1 MNALE
6 TNFLLLF
13 LSNGSKEPSC
23 YQINDEK
30 VMTEHSNESA
40 VRELA
45 AYLQERSQKID
56 KIFLFSSQATKKLLE
71 NADMTT
77 VDFFKSRIK
86 DFVPAKN
93 IIIVDYD
100 ESNSMN
106 AALSDIGEMGK
117 SILDEAEKTE
127 KTQREKGA
135 ASHITIHADMTGG
148 MRNASMMMLGVMR
161 LLNFSGLQMGRILY
175 SNWEQNRDVNYV
187 EDSQAQDVYR
197 FFDLV
202 AGATEFAKYGSVEK
216 LADYYNIDVFEQK
229 PYTAECGLNRELY
242 ELVNAMGYFA
252 QSIKLCHYGELEDAC
267 ALLAEKIQAFTNL
280 APQNYDANDKLFATL
295 LPTIEESYKTV
306 LSAHDD
312 LDIITWCVKQGH
324 LQQAMTL
331 YTERVPE
338 FIAKQGFYT
347 LDAETAKE
355 INKKVKNEEI
365 SAANYL
371 LCNWGRDVD
380 KRNQIQ
386 VFFKRALKRPL
397 TLLKQYKTADDAEV
411 EQQLED
417 LQKYIDAQNYFITFD
432 KEDFKK
438 ALSEIKQI
446 IAGKIAY
453 QDIIGNNDGLA
464 GLLKRYLTIDKE
476 EDAWRNVDL
485 MQHIPNNK
493 KLKYFFNQLLNNSKE
508 EHLYRLF
515 NIDKLPY
522 KQLSRGYLLQCG
534 MQDGKITSN
543 LCDDAA
549 LVDIINRY
557 TIIRMARNSSNH
569 ARHEK
574 GDSPR
579 EIEEK
584 ILSGICELRE
594 QAAYLKSKQ
603 EVKS

>member
-1 MNALE
+1 MNTLK

-13 LSNGSKEPSC
+13 LSDGSRKPSC
-23 YQINDEK
+23 YRINDAD

-45 AYLQERSQKID
+45 AYLQKRSQKID
-56 KIFLFSSQATKKLLE
+56 KIFLFSSQATKKLLK
-71 NADMTT
+71 NANMTT
-77 VDFFKSRIK
+77 VDFFKRRIK
-86 DFVPAKN
+86 EFVPAEN
-93 IIIVDYD
+93 IITVDYD

-106 AALSDIGEMGK
+106 AALPDIGEMGK
-117 SILDEAEKTE
+117 SILAEAEKI
-127 KTQREKGA
+127 QREQGA
-135 ASHITIHADMTGG
+135 DCPITIHADMTGG

-161 LLNFSGLQMGRILY
+161 LLNFSGLQMGKILY
-175 SNWEQNRDVNYV
+175 SNWERNRDVNYV
-187 EDSQAQDVYR
+187 EDSQDVYR

-202 AGATEFAKYGSVEK
+202 VGATEFAKYGSVEK

-229 PYTAECGLNRELY
+229 PYTDECNLSRELY

-252 QSIKLCHYGELEDAC
+252 QSIKLCRYGELEDAC

-280 APQNYDANDKLFATL
+280 APQNYDVNDKLFATL

-338 FIAKQGFYT
+338 FIDKQGFYT
-347 LDAETAKE
+347 LDDAIAKE

-371 LCNWGRDVD
+371 LCVWGNHLDQRGD
-380 KRNQIQ
+380 IQ
-386 VFFKRALKRPL
+386 VFFKRALKQPL
-397 TLLKQYKTADDAEV
+397 ALLKQWKTVDDADV
-411 EQQLED
+411 EKKLEELQQD
-417 LQKYIDAQNYFITFD
+417 IDKHDFFITFD
-432 KEDFKK
+432 KDDFKK

-453 QDIIGNNDGLA
+453 QDIIANNDGLA
-464 GLLKRYLTIDKE
+464 GLLKRYLAMDEEEGAWRYFDLTQQIPDQQELRKLFTKLLNGTKE
-476 EDAWRNVDL
+476 E
-485 MQHIPNNK
+485 
-493 KLKYFFNQLLNNSKE
+493 QLYK
-508 EHLYRLF
+508 LF
-515 NIDKLPY
+515 NIDKSPY

-534 MQDGKITSN
+534 MKKGMLTSN
-543 LCDDAA
+543 LRDDVA
-549 LVDIINRY
+549 LVDIINSY
-557 TIIRMARNSSNH
+557 TVIRMARNSSNH

-574 GDSPR
+574 GASPR

-584 ILSGICELRE
+584 ILSGICELRK

-603 EVKS
+603 EVKA

>member
-1 MNALE
+1 MNTLE

-13 LSNGSKEPSC
+13 LSNGRKNASC
-23 YQINDEK
+23 YRIYDAE

-45 AYLQERSQKID
+45 AYLQDRSQKID
-56 KIFLFSSQATKKLLE
+56 KIFLFSSQDTKKQLPGT
-71 NADMTT
+71 DMTT
-77 VDFFKSRIK
+77 VDFFASRIK
-86 DFVPAKN
+86 EIVPAEN

-100 ESNSMN
+100 ENNSIDRS
-106 AALSDIGEMGK
+106 LSDIGNMGTI
-117 SILDEAEKTE
+117 ILSEAK
-127 KTQREKGA
+127 KIQREQGTA
-135 ASHITIHADMTGG
+135 GNITIHADMTGG

-175 SNWEQNRDVNYV
+175 SNFSFNRKINFV
-187 EDSQAQDVYR
+187 EDSQDVYR

-216 LADYYNIDVFEQK
+216 LADYYNIDIYEQK

-252 QSIKLCHYGELEDAC
+252 QSIKLCRYGELQDAC
-267 ALLAEKIQAFTNL
+267 ALLAEKMQAFTN
-280 APQNYDANDKLFATL
+280 QERWNYDANDKLFEVL
-295 LPTIEESYKTV
+295 LPTIKESYKTV

-347 LDAETAKE
+347 LDAATAKE

-371 LCNWGRDVD
+371 LCVWGKDVD
-380 KRNQIQ
+380 KREDIQ
-386 VFFKRALKRPL
+386 VFFKRALKQPL
-397 TLLKQYKTADDAEV
+397 ALLKQYKTADDAEV
-411 EQQLED
+411 EQQLEN
-417 LQKYIDAQNYFITFD
+417 LQKDIDAQNYFITFD
-432 KEDFKK
+432 KDDFRK
-438 ALSEIKQI
+438 ALSELKQI
-446 IAGKIAY
+446 FANEITY
-453 QDIIGNNDGLA
+453 QDIIANNDGLA
-464 GLLKRYLTIDKE
+464 GLLKRYLAMDE
-476 EDAWRNVDL
+476 EDDAWRNVDL
-485 MQHIPNNK
+485 TQHIAGNK
-493 KLKYFFNQLLNNSKE
+493 QFKALLNKLFNSAKE
-508 EHLYRLF
+508 EQLYRLF

-522 KQLSRGYLLQCG
+522 RQLSRGYLLQCG
-534 MQDGKITSN
+534 MKAGKLTSN
-543 LCDDAA
+543 LQDDEA
-549 LVDIINRY
+549 LADIINSY
-557 TIIRMARNSSNH
+557 TVIRMARNSSNH

-584 ILSGICELRE
+584 ILSGICELRK

-603 EVKS
+603 AAKA

>member
-1 MNALE
+1 MNTLK

-13 LSNGSKEPSC
+13 LSDGSKKPSC
-23 YQINDEK
+23 YRINYAD

-45 AYLQERSQKID
+45 AYLQKRSQKID

-71 NADMTT
+71 NVDMTT

-86 DFVPAKN
+86 DFVPAEN

-100 ESNSMN
+100 ESNYMN
-106 AALSDIGEMGK
+106 AALPDIGEMGK
-117 SILDEAEKTE
+117 SILAEAEKI
-127 KTQREKGA
+127 QREQGA
-135 ASHITIHADMTGG
+135 AGNITIHADMTGG

-175 SNWEQNRDVNYV
+175 SNFSSNRKRNFV
-187 EDSQAQDVYR
+187 EDSQDVYR

-216 LADYYNIDVFEQK
+216 LADYYKIDVLEQK
-229 PYTAECGLNRELY
+229 PYTAECNLNRELY

-252 QSIKLCHYGELEDAC
+252 QSIKLCRYGDLEDAC
-267 ALLAEKIQAFTNL
+267 ALLAKKIQAFTNL

-338 FIAKQGFYT
+338 FIDKQGFYT
-347 LDAETAKE
+347 LDDAIAKE

-371 LCNWGRDVD
+371 LCVWGNHLDQRGD
-380 KRNQIQ
+380 IQ
-386 VFFKRALKRPL
+386 VFFKRALKQPL
-397 TLLKQYKTADDAEV
+397 ALLKQWKTVDDADV
-411 EQQLED
+411 EKKLEELQQD
-417 LQKYIDAQNYFITFD
+417 IDKHDFFITFD
-432 KEDFKK
+432 KDDFKK

-453 QDIIGNNDGLA
+453 RDIIDNNDGLA
-464 GLLKRYLTIDKE
+464 GLLKRYLAMDE
-476 EDAWRNVDL
+476 EEGAWRCFDL
-485 MQHIPNNK
+485 TQHIPNNK
-493 KLKYFFNQLLNNSKE
+493 KLKSLFNQLLNNSKE
-508 EHLYRLF
+508 EDLYRLF
-515 NIDKLPY
+515 NIDKLAY
-522 KQLSRGYLLQCG
+522 KQFSRGYLLQCG
-534 MQDGKITSN
+534 MKKGMLTSN
-543 LCDDAA
+543 LQDDAA
-549 LVDIINRY
+549 LVDIINSY
-557 TIIRMARNSSNH
+557 TVIRMARNSSNH

-574 GDSPR
+574 GASPR

-584 ILSGICELRE
+584 ILSGICELRK

-603 EVKS
+603 EVKA

>member
-1 MNALE
+1 MNTLE

-13 LSNGSKEPSC
+13 LSYNSKDPSC
-23 YQINDEK
+23 YRINDAD

-45 AYLQERSQKID
+45 AYLQKRSQKID
-56 KIFLFSSQATKKLLE
+56 KIFLFSSQATKKLLKK
-71 NADMTT
+71 ADMTT
-77 VDFFKSRIK
+77 VDFFKRRIK
-86 DFVPAKN
+86 EFVPAEN
-93 IIIVDYD
+93 IITVDYD

-106 AALSDIGEMGK
+106 AALPDIGEMGK
-117 SILDEAEKTE
+117 SILAEAEKIQKE
-127 KTQREKGA
+127 QGA
-135 ASHITIHADMTGG
+135 DCPITIHADMTGG

-175 SNWEQNRDVNYV
+175 SNWEPNRSSNFV
-187 EDSQAQDVYR
+187 EDSQDVYR

-229 PYTAECGLNRELY
+229 PYTDECNLSRELY

-252 QSIKLCHYGELEDAC
+252 QSIKLCRYGELQDAC
-267 ALLAEKIQAFTNL
+267 ALLAKKIQAFTNL

-493 KLKYFFNQLLNNSKE
+493 KLGRLYNQLE
-508 EHLYRLF
+508 
-515 NIDKLPY
+515 
-522 KQLSRGYLLQCG
+522 Q
-534 MQDGKITSN
+534 KI
-543 LCDDAA
+543 
-549 LVDIINRY
+549 
-557 TIIRMARNSSNH
+557 
-569 ARHEK
+569 K
-574 GDSPR
+574 
-579 EIEEK
+579 
-584 ILSGICELRE
+584 
-594 QAAYLKSKQ
+594 
-603 EVKS
+603 

>member
-13 LSNGSKEPSC
+13 LSYNSKDPSC
-23 YQINDEK
+23 YQINDEN

-45 AYLQERSQKID
+45 AYLQKRSQKID

-71 NADMTT
+71 NVDMTT

-86 DFVPAKN
+86 DFVPAEN

-100 ESNSMN
+100 ESNYMN
-106 AALSDIGEMGK
+106 AALPDIGEMGK
-117 SILDEAEKTE
+117 SILAEAEKI
-127 KTQREKGA
+127 QREQGA
-135 ASHITIHADMTGG
+135 AGNITIHADMTGG

-175 SNWEQNRDVNYV
+175 SNFSSNRKRNFV
-187 EDSQAQDVYR
+187 EDSQDVYR

-216 LADYYNIDVFEQK
+216 LADYYKIDVLEQK
-229 PYTAECGLNRELY
+229 PYTAECNLNRELY

-252 QSIKLCHYGELEDAC
+252 QSIKLCRYGDLEDAC
-267 ALLAEKIQAFTNL
+267 ALLAKKIQAFTNL

-338 FIAKQGFYT
+338 FIDKQGFYT
-347 LDAETAKE
+347 LDDAIAKE

-371 LCNWGRDVD
+371 LCVWGNHLDQRGD
-380 KRNQIQ
+380 IQ
-386 VFFKRALKRPL
+386 VFFKRALKQPL
-397 TLLKQYKTADDAEV
+397 ALLKQWKTVDDADV
-411 EQQLED
+411 EKKLEELQQD
-417 LQKYIDAQNYFITFD
+417 IDKHDFFITFD
-432 KEDFKK
+432 KDDFKK

-453 QDIIGNNDGLA
+453 RDIIDNNDGLA
-464 GLLKRYLTIDKE
+464 GLLKRYLAMDE
-476 EDAWRNVDL
+476 EEGAWRCFDL
-485 MQHIPNNK
+485 TQHIPNNK
-493 KLKYFFNQLLNNSKE
+493 KLKSLFNQLLNNSKE
-508 EHLYRLF
+508 EDLYRLF
-515 NIDKLPY
+515 NIDKLAY
-522 KQLSRGYLLQCG
+522 KQFSRGYLLQCG
-534 MQDGKITSN
+534 MKKGMLTSN
-543 LCDDAA
+543 LQDDAA
-549 LVDIINRY
+549 LVDIINSY
-557 TIIRMARNSSNH
+557 TVIRMARNSSNH

-574 GDSPR
+574 GASPR

-584 ILSGICELRE
+584 ILSGICELRK

-603 EVKS
+603 EVKA

>member
-1 MNALE
+1 MNTLE

-13 LSNGSKEPSC
+13 LSYNSKDPSC
-23 YQINDEK
+23 YRINDAK

-45 AYLQERSQKID
+45 AYLQKRSQKID
-56 KIFLFSSQATKKLLE
+56 KIFLFSSQATKKLLKK
-71 NADMTT
+71 ADMTT
-77 VDFFKSRIK
+77 VDFFKRRIK
-86 DFVPAKN
+86 EFVPAEN
-93 IIIVDYD
+93 IITVDYD

-106 AALSDIGEMGK
+106 AALPDIGEMGK
-117 SILDEAEKTE
+117 SILAEAEKIQKE
-127 KTQREKGA
+127 QGA
-135 ASHITIHADMTGG
+135 DCPITIHADMTGG

-175 SNWEQNRDVNYV
+175 SNWEPNRSSNFV
-187 EDSQAQDVYR
+187 EDSQDVYR

-229 PYTAECGLNRELY
+229 PYTDECNLSRELY

-252 QSIKLCHYGELEDAC
+252 QSIKLCRYGELQDAC
-267 ALLAEKIQAFTNL
+267 ALLAEKMKAFTN
-280 APQNYDANDKLFATL
+280 PERQNYDANDKLFEAL
-295 LPTIEESYKTV
+295 LPTIKESYKTI

-312 LDIITWCVKQGH
+312 LDIIAWCVKQGH

-371 LCNWGRDVD
+371 LCVWGNHLDQRGDV
-380 KRNQIQ
+380 Q
-386 VFFKRALKRPL
+386 VYFKQELRKPL
-397 TLLKQYKTADDAEV
+397 DLLKQWENVDDADV
-411 EQQLED
+411 EKKLEELQQD
-417 LQKYIDAQNYFITFD
+417 IDKHDFFITFD
-432 KEDFKK
+432 KDDFKK
-438 ALSEIKQI
+438 ALSEIRQI

-453 QDIIGNNDGLA
+453 QDIIGNSDGLA
-464 GLLKRYLTIDKE
+464 GLLKRFLTMDE
-476 EDAWRNVDL
+476 EEGAWRNFDL
-485 MQHIPNNK
+485 TPQISDQQKLK
-493 KLKYFFNQLLNNSKE
+493 KLFSDLLNGTKAE
-508 EHLYRLF
+508 QLYKLF

-522 KQLSRGYLLQCG
+522 RQLSRGYLLQCG
-534 MQDGKITSN
+534 MKEGKLTSN
-543 LCDDAA
+543 LQDDAA
-549 LVDIINRY
+549 LVDIINSY
-557 TIIRMARNSSNH
+557 TVIRMARNSSNH

-574 GDSPR
+574 GASPR

-584 ILSGICELRE
+584 ILSGIRELRM

-603 EVKS
+603 EVKA

>member
-1 MNALE
+1 MNTLE

-13 LSNGSKEPSC
+13 LSYNSKDPSC
-23 YQINDEK
+23 YRINDAD

-45 AYLQERSQKID
+45 AYLQKRSQKID
-56 KIFLFSSQATKKLLE
+56 KIFLFSSQATKKLLKS
-71 NADMTT
+71 ADITT
-77 VDFFKSRIK
+77 VDFFKRRIK
-86 DFVPAKN
+86 EFVPAEN
-93 IIIVDYD
+93 IITVDYD

-117 SILDEAEKTE
+117 SILAEAEKI
-127 KTQREKGA
+127 QREQGA
-135 ASHITIHADMTGG
+135 DCPITIHADMTGG

-175 SNWEQNRDVNYV
+175 SNWERNRDVNYV
-187 EDSQAQDVYR
+187 EDSQDVYR

-216 LADYYNIDVFEQK
+216 LADYYKIDVFEQK
-229 PYTAECGLNRELY
+229 PYTAECNLNRELY

-252 QSIKLCHYGELEDAC
+252 QSIKLCRYGDLEDAC

-338 FIAKQGFYT
+338 FIDKQGFYT
-347 LDAETAKE
+347 LDDATAKE

-386 VFFKRALKRPL
+386 VFFKRALKQPL
-397 TLLKQYKTADDAEV
+397 ALLKQYKTADDAEV
-411 EQQLED
+411 EQQLEN
-417 LQKYIDAQNYFITFD
+417 LQKDIDAQNYFITFD
-432 KEDFKK
+432 KEDFMK

-485 MQHIPNNK
+485 TQHIPNNK
-493 KLKYFFNQLLNNSKE
+493 KLKSLFNQMLNSSKE
-508 EHLYRLF
+508 EQLYRLF

-522 KQLSRGYLLQCG
+522 KQFSHGYLLQCG

-543 LCDDAA
+543 LRDEAA
-549 LVDIINRY
+549 LIDIINRY

-603 EVKS
+603 EVKA

>member
-1 MNALE
+1 MNSLE

-13 LSNGSKEPSC
+13 LSNGRKNASC
-23 YQINDEK
+23 YRINNEDI
-30 VMTEHSNESA
+30 VTEHSNESA

-45 AYLQERSQKID
+45 VYLQERSQKID
-56 KIFLFSSQATKKLLE
+56 KIFLFSSQATKKLLK

-86 DFVPAKN
+86 EFVPAEN

-106 AALSDIGEMGK
+106 AALPEIGEMGK
-117 SILDEAEKTE
+117 SILAEAEKIQKE
-127 KTQREKGA
+127 QGA
-135 ASHITIHADMTGG
+135 DCPITIHADMTGG

-175 SNWEQNRDVNYV
+175 SNWEQNRSFNFV
-187 EDSQAQDVYR
+187 EDSQDVYR

-252 QSIKLCHYGELEDAC
+252 QSIKLCRYGELEDAC
-267 ALLAEKIQAFTNL
+267 ALLAQKIQAFTNL
-280 APQNYDANDKLFATL
+280 APQNYDANDKLFSTL

-338 FIAKQGFYT
+338 FIAKQEFYT
-347 LDAETAKE
+347 LDAATAKE
-355 INKKVKNEEI
+355 INKKVKNEEV

-371 LCNWGRDVD
+371 LCVWGKDVD
-380 KRNQIQ
+380 KREDIQ
-386 VFFKRALKRPL
+386 VFFKRALKQPL
-397 TLLKQYKTADDAEV
+397 ALLKQYKTADDAEV
-411 EQQLED
+411 EQQLEN
-417 LQKYIDAQNYFITFD
+417 LQKDIDAQNYFITFD
-432 KEDFKK
+432 KDDFRK
-438 ALSEIKQI
+438 ALSELKQI
-446 IAGKIAY
+446 FANEITY

-464 GLLKRYLTIDKE
+464 GLLKRYLAMDE
-476 EDAWRNVDL
+476 EEGAWRNVDL
-485 MQHIPNNK
+485 TQHIAGNK
-493 KLKYFFNQLLNNSKE
+493 QFKALLNKLFNSAKE
-508 EHLYRLF
+508 EQLYRLF

-522 KQLSRGYLLQCG
+522 RQLSRGYLLQCG

-543 LCDDAA
+543 LRDDAA
-549 LVDIINRY
+549 LVDIINSY
-557 TIIRMARNSSNH
+557 TVIRMARNSSNH

-574 GDSPR
+574 GASPR

-584 ILSGICELRE
+584 ILSGICELRK

-603 EVKS
+603 AAKA

>member
-6 TNFLLLF
+6 TNFILLF
-13 LSNGSKEPSC
+13 LSNGNKKLSC
-23 YQINDEK
+23 YQINDEN

-45 AYLQERSQKID
+45 VYLQERSQKID
-56 KIFLFSSQATKKLLE
+56 KIFLFSSQATKKLLK

-86 DFVPAKN
+86 EFVPAEN

-117 SILDEAEKTE
+117 SILAEAE

-175 SNWEQNRDVNYV
+175 SNWEQNRSFNFV
-187 EDSQAQDVYR
+187 EDSQDVYR

-216 LADYYNIDVFEQK
+216 LADYYNIDIYEQK

-252 QSIKLCHYGELEDAC
+252 QSIKLCRYGELQDAC
-267 ALLAEKIQAFTNL
+267 ALLAEKMQAFTN
-280 APQNYDANDKLFATL
+280 QERWNYDANDKLFEAL
-295 LPTIEESYKTV
+295 LPTIKESYKTV

-338 FIAKQGFYT
+338 FIAKHGFYT
-347 LDAETAKE
+347 LDAATTKE
-355 INKKVKNEEI
+355 INKKVKNEEV

-371 LCNWGRDVD
+371 LCVWGKEVD
-380 KRNQIQ
+380 KREDIQ
-386 VFFKRALKRPL
+386 VFFKRALKQPL
-397 TLLKQYKTADDAEV
+397 ALLKQYKTADDAEV
-411 EQQLED
+411 EQQLEN
-417 LQKYIDAQNYFITFD
+417 LQKDIDAQNYFITFD
-432 KEDFKK
+432 KDDFRK
-438 ALSEIKQI
+438 ALSELKQI
-446 IAGKIAY
+446 FANGITY

-464 GLLKRYLTIDKE
+464 GLLKRYLAMDE
-476 EDAWRNVDL
+476 EEGAWRNVDL
-485 MQHIPNNK
+485 TQHIAGNK
-493 KLKYFFNQLLNNSKE
+493 QFKALLNKLFNSAKE
-508 EHLYRLF
+508 EQLYKLF

-522 KQLSRGYLLQCG
+522 RQLSRGYLLQCG
-534 MQDGKITSN
+534 MKEGKLTSN
-543 LCDDAA
+543 LRDDAA
-549 LVDIINRY
+549 LADIINSY
-557 TIIRMARNSSNH
+557 TVIRMARNSSNH

-574 GDSPR
+574 GASPR

-584 ILSGICELRE
+584 ILSGIRELRK

-603 EVKS
+603 EVKA

>member
-6 TNFLLLF
+6 TKEINFLLLF
-13 LSNGSKEPSC
+13 LSYKSKDPSS
-23 YQINDEK
+23 YRINNK
-30 VMTEHSNESA
+30 IVTTEHSNESA

-56 KIFLFSSQATKKLLE
+56 KIFLFSSQATKRQLTDT
-71 NADMTT
+71 DMTT

-86 DFVPAKN
+86 DFVPAEN
-93 IIIVDYD
+93 IIIVDYN

-106 AALSDIGEMGK
+106 AALPDIGEMGK
-117 SILDEAEKTE
+117 KILDEAEE
-127 KTQREKGA
+127 QGA
-135 ASHITIHADMTGG
+135 ACHITIHADMTGG

-161 LLNFSGLQMGRILY
+161 LLNFSGLQMGKILY
-175 SNWEQNRDVNYV
+175 SNFSPNRKENFV
-187 EDSQAQDVYR
+187 EDSQDVYR

-216 LADYYNIDVFEQK
+216 LADYYNIDIYEQK
-229 PYTAECGLNRELY
+229 PYTAESGLNRELY

-252 QSIKLCHYGELEDAC
+252 QSIKLCRYGELEDAC
-267 ALLAEKIQAFTNL
+267 ALLAEKMHAFTN
-280 APQNYDANDKLFATL
+280 PERRNYDANDKLFSTL
-295 LPTIEESYKTV
+295 LPTIEESYRTI

-347 LDAETAKE
+347 LDAATAKE

-380 KRNQIQ
+380 KRVDIRIY
-386 VFFKRALKRPL
+386 FKQKLKTPL
-397 TLLKQYKTADDAEV
+397 NLLKQWKTVDDADV
-411 EQQLED
+411 EQELEK
-417 LQKYIDAQNYFITFD
+417 LQKDIDNHDFFITFD
-432 KEDFKK
+432 KDDFKQT
-438 ALSEIKQI
+438 LSEIKQI

-453 QDIIGNNDGLA
+453 QDIIANNDGLA
-464 GLLKRYLTIDKE
+464 GLLKRFLTMDE
-476 EDAWRNVDL
+476 DDDAWRYFDL
-485 MQHIPNNK
+485 TQHIPDQQELR
-493 KLKYFFNQLLNNSKE
+493 KLFTKLLNGTKE
-508 EHLYRLF
+508 EHLYKLF

-522 KQLSRGYLLQCG
+522 KQYSRGYLLQCG
-534 MQDGKITSN
+534 MQAGKITSN
-543 LCDDAA
+543 LQDDAA
-549 LVDIINRY
+549 LVDIINSY
-557 TIIRMARNSSNH
+557 TVIRMARNSSNH

-584 ILSGICELRE
+584 ILSGICELRN
-594 QAAYLKSKQ
+594 QAAYLKRKQ
-603 EVKS
+603 EVKA

>member
-1 MNALE
+1 M
-6 TNFLLLF
+6 
-13 LSNGSKEPSC
+13 
-23 YQINDEK
+23 
-30 VMTEHSNESA
+30 
-40 VRELA
+40 
-45 AYLQERSQKID
+45 
-56 KIFLFSSQATKKLLE
+56 
-71 NADMTT
+71 
-77 VDFFKSRIK
+77 
-86 DFVPAKN
+86 PAEN
-93 IIIVDYD
+93 IITVDYD

-106 AALSDIGEMGK
+106 AALPDIGEMGK
-117 SILDEAEKTE
+117 SILAEAEKI
-127 KTQREKGA
+127 QREQGA
-135 ASHITIHADMTGG
+135 DCPITIHADMTGG

-161 LLNFSGLQMGRILY
+161 LLNFSGLQMGKILY
-175 SNWEQNRDVNYV
+175 SNWERNRDVNYV
-187 EDSQAQDVYR
+187 EDSQDVYR

-229 PYTAECGLNRELY
+229 PYTDECNLSRELY

-252 QSIKLCHYGELEDAC
+252 QSIKLCRYGELEDAC

-280 APQNYDANDKLFATL
+280 APQNYDVNDKLFATL

-338 FIAKQGFYT
+338 FIDKQGFYT
-347 LDAETAKE
+347 LDDAIAKE

-371 LCNWGRDVD
+371 LCVWGNHLDQRGD
-380 KRNQIQ
+380 IQ
-386 VFFKRALKRPL
+386 VFFKRALKQPL
-397 TLLKQYKTADDAEV
+397 ALLKQWKTVDDADV
-411 EQQLED
+411 EKKLEELQQD
-417 LQKYIDAQNYFITFD
+417 IDKHDFFITFD
-432 KEDFKK
+432 KDDFKK

-453 QDIIGNNDGLA
+453 QDIIANNDGLA
-464 GLLKRYLTIDKE
+464 GLLKRYLAMDEEEGAWRYFDLTQQIPDQQELRKLFTKLLNGTKE
-476 EDAWRNVDL
+476 E
-485 MQHIPNNK
+485 
-493 KLKYFFNQLLNNSKE
+493 QLYK
-508 EHLYRLF
+508 LF
-515 NIDKLPY
+515 NIDKSPY

-534 MQDGKITSN
+534 MKKGMLTSN
-543 LCDDAA
+543 LRDDVA
-549 LVDIINRY
+549 LVDIINSY
-557 TIIRMARNSSNH
+557 TVIRMARNSSNH

-574 GDSPR
+574 GASPR

-584 ILSGICELRE
+584 ILSGICELRK

-603 EVKS
+603 EVKA

>member
-1 MNALE
+1 MNTLE

-13 LSNGSKEPSC
+13 LSYNSKDPSC
-23 YQINDEK
+23 YRINDAK

-45 AYLQERSQKID
+45 AYLQKRSQKID

-71 NADMTT
+71 KADMTT
-77 VDFFKSRIK
+77 VDFFKRRIIE
-86 DFVPAKN
+86 FVPAEN
-93 IIIVDYD
+93 IITVDYD
-100 ESNSMN
+100 ESKSMN
-106 AALSDIGEMGK
+106 EALSDIGEMGK
-117 SILDEAEKTE
+117 SILDEAEKTK

-148 MRNASMMMLGVMR
+148 MRNASMMMLGIMR

-175 SNWEQNRDVNYV
+175 SNWELNRDVNYV
-187 EDSQAQDVYR
+187 EDSQDVYR

-229 PYTAECGLNRELY
+229 PYTDECNLNRELY

-252 QSIKLCHYGELEDAC
+252 QSIKLCRYGELEDAC

-347 LDAETAKE
+347 LDAATAKE

-371 LCNWGRDVD
+371 LCNWGTDVD
-380 KRNQIQ
+380 KREDIQ
-386 VFFKRALKRPL
+386 VYFKRALKQPL
-397 TLLKQYKTADDAEV
+397 ALLKQWKTVDDAEV
-411 EQQLED
+411 EQQLEN
-417 LQKYIDAQNYFITFD
+417 LQKDIYAQNYFITFD

-446 IAGKIAY
+446 FANEITY
-453 QDIIGNNDGLA
+453 QDITGNTDGLA
-464 GLLKRYLTIDKE
+464 GLLKRYLAMDE
-476 EDAWRNVDL
+476 EKGAWRNVDL
-485 MQHIPNNK
+485 TQHIPNSK
-493 KLKYFFNQLLNNSKE
+493 KLKSLFNQMLNSSKE
-508 EHLYRLF
+508 EQLYRLF

-522 KQLSRGYLLQCG
+522 KQFSRGYLLQCG
-534 MQDGKITSN
+534 MKYGKITSN

-549 LVDIINRY
+549 LVDIINSY

-584 ILSGICELRE
+584 ILSGICELRK

-603 EVKS
+603 EVKA

>member
-13 LSNGSKEPSC
+13 LSYNSKDPSC
-23 YQINDEK
+23 YQINDEN

-45 AYLQERSQKID
+45 AYLQKRSQKID

-71 NADMTT
+71 NVDMTT

-86 DFVPAKN
+86 DFVPAEN

-100 ESNSMN
+100 ESNYMN
-106 AALSDIGEMGK
+106 AALPDIGEMGK
-117 SILDEAEKTE
+117 SILAEAEKI
-127 KTQREKGA
+127 QREQGA
-135 ASHITIHADMTGG
+135 AGNITIHADMTGG

-175 SNWEQNRDVNYV
+175 SNFSSNRKRNFV
-187 EDSQAQDVYR
+187 EDSQDVYR

-216 LADYYNIDVFEQK
+216 LADYYKIDVLEQK
-229 PYTAECGLNRELY
+229 PYTAECNLNRELY

-252 QSIKLCHYGELEDAC
+252 QSIKLCRYGDLEDAC
-267 ALLAEKIQAFTNL
+267 ALLAKKIQAFTNL

-331 YTERVPE
+331 YTERVTE
-338 FIAKQGFYT
+338 FIDKQGFYT
-347 LDAETAKE
+347 LDDAIAKE

-371 LCNWGRDVD
+371 LCVWGNHLDQRGD
-380 KRNQIQ
+380 IQ
-386 VFFKRALKRPL
+386 VFFKRALKQPL
-397 TLLKQYKTADDAEV
+397 ALLKQWKTVDDADV
-411 EQQLED
+411 EKKLEELQQD
-417 LQKYIDAQNYFITFD
+417 IDKHDFFITFD
-432 KEDFKK
+432 KDDFKK

-453 QDIIGNNDGLA
+453 RDIIDNNDGLA
-464 GLLKRYLTIDKE
+464 GLLKRYLAMDE
-476 EDAWRNVDL
+476 EEGAWRCFDL
-485 MQHIPNNK
+485 TQHIPNNK
-493 KLKYFFNQLLNNSKE
+493 KLKSLFNQLLNNSKE
-508 EHLYRLF
+508 EDLYRLF
-515 NIDKLPY
+515 NIDKLAY
-522 KQLSRGYLLQCG
+522 KQFSRGYLLQCG
-534 MQDGKITSN
+534 MKKGMLTSN
-543 LCDDAA
+543 LQDDAA
-549 LVDIINRY
+549 LVDIINSY
-557 TIIRMARNSSNH
+557 TVIRMARNSSNH

-574 GDSPR
+574 GASPR

-584 ILSGICELRE
+584 ILSGICELRK

-603 EVKS
+603 EVKA

>member
-1 MNALE
+1 MNTLK

-13 LSNGSKEPSC
+13 LSDGSKKPSC
-23 YQINDEK
+23 YRINDAD

-45 AYLQERSQKID
+45 AYLQKRSQKID

-71 NADMTT
+71 NVDMTT

-86 DFVPAKN
+86 DFVPAEN

-100 ESNSMN
+100 ESNYMN
-106 AALSDIGEMGK
+106 AALPDIGEMGK
-117 SILDEAEKTE
+117 SILAEAEKI
-127 KTQREKGA
+127 QREQGA
-135 ASHITIHADMTGG
+135 AGNITIHADMTGG

-175 SNWEQNRDVNYV
+175 SNFSSNRKRNFV
-187 EDSQAQDVYR
+187 EGSQDVYR

-216 LADYYNIDVFEQK
+216 LADYYKIDVLEQK
-229 PYTAECGLNRELY
+229 PYTAECNLNRELY

-252 QSIKLCHYGELEDAC
+252 QSIKLCRYGDLEDAC
-267 ALLAEKIQAFTNL
+267 ALLAKKIQAFTNL

-338 FIAKQGFYT
+338 FIDKQGFYT
-347 LDAETAKE
+347 LDDAIAKE

-371 LCNWGRDVD
+371 LCVWGNHLDQRGD
-380 KRNQIQ
+380 IQ
-386 VFFKRALKRPL
+386 VFFKRALKQPL
-397 TLLKQYKTADDAEV
+397 ALLKQWKTVDDADV
-411 EQQLED
+411 EKKLEELQQD
-417 LQKYIDAQNYFITFD
+417 IDKHDFFITFD
-432 KEDFKK
+432 KDDFKK

-453 QDIIGNNDGLA
+453 RDIIDNNDGLA
-464 GLLKRYLTIDKE
+464 GLLKRYLAMDE
-476 EDAWRNVDL
+476 EEGAWRCFDL
-485 MQHIPNNK
+485 TQHIPNNK
-493 KLKYFFNQLLNNSKE
+493 KLKSLFNQLLNNSKE
-508 EHLYRLF
+508 DLYRLF
-515 NIDKLPY
+515 NIDKLAY
-522 KQLSRGYLLQCG
+522 KQFSRGYLLQCG
-534 MQDGKITSN
+534 MKKGMLTSN
-543 LCDDAA
+543 LQDDAA
-549 LVDIINRY
+549 LVDIINSY
-557 TIIRMARNSSNH
+557 TVIRMARNSSNH

-574 GDSPR
+574 GASPR

-584 ILSGICELRE
+584 ILSGICELRK

-603 EVKS
+603 EVKA

>member
-6 TNFLLLF
+6 TNFLLLL
-13 LSNGSKEPSC
+13 LSDNRKDPSC
-23 YQINDEK
+23 YQINDEI

-56 KIFLFSSQATKKLLE
+56 KIFLFSSQATKKLLK
-71 NADMTT
+71 NSDMTT

-93 IIIVDYD
+93 IITVDYD

-106 AALSDIGEMGK
+106 VALSDIGEMGK
-117 SILDEAEKTE
+117 RILDEAEKNQM
-127 KTQREKGA
+127 KKGTA
-135 ASHITIHADMTGG
+135 AHITIHADMTGG

-175 SNWEQNRDVNYV
+175 SNFSFNRKKNFV
-187 EDSQAQDVYR
+187 EDSQDVYR

-216 LADYYNIDVFEQK
+216 LADYYNIDVLEQK

-252 QSIKLCHYGELEDAC
+252 QSIKLCRYGELEDAC
-267 ALLAEKIQAFTNL
+267 GLLAEKIQAFTNL

-295 LPTIEESYKTV
+295 LPTIEESYRTI

-338 FIAKQGFYT
+338 FIANQGFYT
-347 LDAETAKE
+347 LNAATAKE

-371 LCNWGRDVD
+371 LCIWGKDVD
-380 KRNQIQ
+380 KRGDIQ
-386 VFFKRALKRPL
+386 VYFKQALKEPL
-397 TLLKQYKTADDAEV
+397 KLLKQYETADDAEV
-411 EQQLED
+411 EQELEK
-417 LQKYIDAQNYFITFD
+417 LQKDIDNHDFFITFD

-446 IAGKIAY
+446 FANEIDY
-453 QDIIGNNDGLA
+453 QDIIDNNDGLA
-464 GLLKRYLTIDKE
+464 GLLKRYLTMD
-476 EDAWRNVDL
+476 EDEGAWRKVDL
-485 MQHIPNNK
+485 TQHIPNNK
-493 KLKYFFNQLLNNSKE
+493 KFKYLFNQLLNNSKE

-522 KQLSRGYLLQCG
+522 RQFSRGYLLQCG
-534 MQDGKITSN
+534 MKEGKLTSN

-549 LVDIINRY
+549 LVDIINSY
-557 TIIRMARNSSNH
+557 TAIRMARNSSNH

-574 GDSPR
+574 GNSPR

-584 ILSGICELRE
+584 ILSGIRELRK
-594 QAAYLKSKQ
+594 QAAYLKRKQ
-603 EVKS
+603 EVKA

>member
-13 LSNGSKEPSC
+13 LSYNSKDPSC
-23 YQINDEK
+23 YQINDEN

-45 AYLQERSQKID
+45 AYLQKRSQKID
-56 KIFLFSSQATKKLLE
+56 KIFLFSSQATKNLLKKV
-71 NADMTT
+71 DMTT
-77 VDFFKSRIK
+77 VHFFASRIK
-86 DFVPAKN
+86 EIVPAEN
-93 IIIVDYD
+93 IIIVDYN
-100 ESNSMN
+100 ENNSIDKS
-106 AALSDIGEMGK
+106 LSDIGNMGTI
-117 SILDEAEKTE
+117 ILSEVK
-127 KTQREKGA
+127 KIQREQGA
-135 ASHITIHADMTGG
+135 ACPITIHADMTGG

-161 LLNFSGLQMGRILY
+161 LLNFSGLQMGKILY
-175 SNWEQNRDVNYV
+175 SNWERNRDVNYV
-187 EDSQAQDVYR
+187 EDSQDVYR

-216 LADYYNIDVFEQK
+216 LADYYKIDVLEQK
-229 PYTAECGLNRELY
+229 PYTAECNLNRELY

-252 QSIKLCHYGELEDAC
+252 QSIKLCRYGDLEDAC
-267 ALLAEKIQAFTNL
+267 ALLAKKIQAFTNL

-338 FIAKQGFYT
+338 FIDKQGFYT
-347 LDAETAKE
+347 LDDAIAKE

-371 LCNWGRDVD
+371 LCVWGNHLDQRGD
-380 KRNQIQ
+380 IQ
-386 VFFKRALKRPL
+386 VFFKRALKQPL
-397 TLLKQYKTADDAEV
+397 ALLKQWKTVDDADV
-411 EQQLED
+411 EKKLEELQQD
-417 LQKYIDAQNYFITFD
+417 IDKHDFFITFD
-432 KEDFKK
+432 KDDFKK

-453 QDIIGNNDGLA
+453 RDIIDNNDGLA
-464 GLLKRYLTIDKE
+464 GLLKRYLAIDE
-476 EDAWRNVDL
+476 EKGAWRNIDL
-485 MQHIPNNK
+485 TQHIPNNK
-493 KLKYFFNQLLNNSKE
+493 KLKSLFNQLLNNSKE
-508 EHLYRLF
+508 EDLYRLF

-522 KQLSRGYLLQCG
+522 KQFSRGYLLQCG
-534 MQDGKITSN
+534 MKEGKLTSN

-549 LVDIINRY
+549 LVDIINSY

-574 GDSPR
+574 SASPR

-584 ILSGICELRE
+584 ILSGICELRK

-603 EVKS
+603 EVKA

>member
-13 LSNGSKEPSC
+13 LSNGSKKPSC
-23 YQINDEK
+23 YQINDEN

-45 AYLQERSQKID
+45 VYLQERSQKID

-71 NADMTT
+71 NSDMTT

-93 IIIVDYD
+93 IITVDYD

-280 APQNYDANDKLFATL
+280 APQNYDANDKLFSTL

-397 TLLKQYKTADDAEV
+397 ALLKQYKTADDAEV
-411 EQQLED
+411 EQQLEN

-432 KEDFKK
+432 KEDFMK

-485 MQHIPNNK
+485 TQHIPNNK
-493 KLKYFFNQLLNNSKE
+493 KLKSLFNQMLNSSKE
-508 EHLYRLF
+508 EQLYRLF

-522 KQLSRGYLLQCG
+522 KQFSRGYLLQCG

-543 LCDDAA
+543 LRDEAA
-549 LVDIINRY
+549 LIDIINRY

>member
-1 MNALE
+1 MNTLE

-13 LSNGSKEPSC
+13 LSYNSKDPSC
-23 YQINDEK
+23 YRINDAD

-45 AYLQERSQKID
+45 AYLQKRSQKID
-56 KIFLFSSQATKKLLE
+56 KIFLFSSQATKKLLK

-77 VDFFKSRIK
+77 VDFFKRRIK
-86 DFVPAKN
+86 DFVPAEN

-117 SILDEAEKTE
+117 SILAEAEKI
-127 KTQREKGA
+127 QREQGA
-135 ASHITIHADMTGG
+135 DCPITIHADMTGG

-175 SNWEQNRDVNYV
+175 SNWEPNRSSNFV
-187 EDSQAQDVYR
+187 EDSQDVYR

-216 LADYYNIDVFEQK
+216 LADYYKIDVLEQK
-229 PYTAECGLNRELY
+229 PYTAECNLNRELY

-252 QSIKLCHYGELEDAC
+252 QSIKLCRYGDLEDAC
-267 ALLAEKIQAFTNL
+267 ALLAKKIQAFTNL

-338 FIAKQGFYT
+338 FIDKQGFYT
-347 LDAETAKE
+347 LDDAIAKE

-371 LCNWGRDVD
+371 LCFWGNHLDQRGD
-380 KRNQIQ
+380 IQ
-386 VFFKRALKRPL
+386 VFFKRALKQPL
-397 TLLKQYKTADDAEV
+397 ALLKQWKTVDDADV
-411 EQQLED
+411 EKKLEELQQD
-417 LQKYIDAQNYFITFD
+417 IDKHDFFITFD
-432 KEDFKK
+432 KDDFKK

-453 QDIIGNNDGLA
+453 RDIIDNNDGLA
-464 GLLKRYLTIDKE
+464 GLLKRYLAMDE
-476 EDAWRNVDL
+476 EEGAWRCFDL
-485 MQHIPNNK
+485 TQHIPNNK
-493 KLKYFFNQLLNNSKE
+493 KLKSLFNQLLNNSKE
-508 EHLYRLF
+508 EDLYRLF
-515 NIDKLPY
+515 NIDKLAY
-522 KQLSRGYLLQCG
+522 KQFSRGYLLQCG
-534 MQDGKITSN
+534 MKKGMLTSN
-543 LCDDAA
+543 LQDDAA
-549 LVDIINRY
+549 LVDIINSY
-557 TIIRMARNSSNH
+557 TVIRMARNSSNH

-574 GDSPR
+574 GASPR

-584 ILSGICELRE
+584 ILSGICELRK

-603 EVKS
+603 EVKA

>member
-13 LSNGSKEPSC
+13 LSSGSKKPSS
-23 YQINDEK
+23 YRINNK
-30 VMTEHSNESA
+30 NVTTEHSNESA

-45 AYLQERSQKID
+45 VYLQERSQKID

-71 NADMTT
+71 NGDMTT

-86 DFVPAKN
+86 DFVPAEN
-93 IIIVDYD
+93 IITVDYD

-106 AALSDIGEMGK
+106 VALSDIGEMGK
-117 SILDEAEKTE
+117 CILAEAE
-127 KTQREKGA
+127 KTQREQGA
-135 ASHITIHADMTGG
+135 AGHITIHADMTGG

-161 LLNFSGLQMGRILY
+161 LLNFSGLHMGRILY
-175 SNWEQNRDVNYV
+175 SYWERNRV
-187 EDSQAQDVYR
+187 ENSQDLYR

-216 LADYYNIDVFEQK
+216 LADYYNIDVLEQK

-252 QSIKLCHYGELEDAC
+252 QSIKLCRYGELEDAC

-295 LPTIEESYKTV
+295 LPTIEESYKTI

-355 INKKVKNEEI
+355 INKKVKNEET

-380 KRNQIQ
+380 KRKQIQ
-386 VFFKRALKRPL
+386 VFFKRALKQPL
-397 TLLKQYKTADDAEV
+397 ALLKQYKTADDVEV
-411 EQQLED
+411 EHQLEN
-417 LQKYIDAQNYFITFD
+417 LQKDIDAQNYFITFD

-446 IAGKIAY
+446 FANEIDY
-453 QDIIGNNDGLA
+453 QDIIDNNDGLA
-464 GLLKRYLTIDKE
+464 GLLKRYLTMD
-476 EDAWRNVDL
+476 EDEGAWRKVDL
-485 MQHIPNNK
+485 TQHIPNNK
-493 KLKYFFNQLLNNSKE
+493 KFKYLFNQLLNNSKE

-522 KQLSRGYLLQCG
+522 RQFSRGYLLQCG
-534 MQDGKITSN
+534 MKEGKLTSN

-549 LVDIINRY
+549 LVDIINSY
-557 TIIRMARNSSNH
+557 TAIRMARNISNH

-574 GDSPR
+574 GNSPR

-584 ILSGICELRE
+584 ILSGIRELRK
-594 QAAYLKSKQ
+594 QAAYLKRKQ
-603 EVKS
+603 EVKA

>member
-1 MNALE
+1 MNTLE

-13 LSNGSKEPSC
+13 LSYNSKDPSC
-23 YQINDEK
+23 YRINDAD

-45 AYLQERSQKID
+45 AYLQKRSQKID

-71 NADMTT
+71 KADMTT
-77 VDFFKSRIK
+77 VDFFKRRIIE
-86 DFVPAKN
+86 FVTAEN
-93 IIIVDYD
+93 IITVDYD
-100 ESNSMN
+100 ESKSMN
-106 AALSDIGEMGK
+106 EALSDIGEMGK
-117 SILDEAEKTE
+117 SILDEAEKT
-127 KTQREKGA
+127 KKNQREKGA

-148 MRNASMMMLGVMR
+148 MRNASMMMLGIMR

-175 SNWEQNRDVNYV
+175 SNWELNRDINYV
-187 EDSQAQDVYR
+187 EDSQDVYR

-229 PYTAECGLNRELY
+229 PYTDECNLNRELY

-252 QSIKLCHYGELEDAC
+252 QSIKLCRYGELEDAC

-347 LDAETAKE
+347 LDAATAKE

-371 LCNWGRDVD
+371 LCNWGTDVD
-380 KRNQIQ
+380 KREDIQ
-386 VFFKRALKRPL
+386 VYFKRALKQPL
-397 TLLKQYKTADDAEV
+397 ALLKQWKTVDDAEV
-411 EQQLED
+411 EQQLEN
-417 LQKYIDAQNYFITFD
+417 LQKDIDAQNYFITFD

-446 IAGKIAY
+446 FANEITY
-453 QDIIGNNDGLA
+453 QDITGNTDGLA
-464 GLLKRYLTIDKE
+464 GLLKRYLAMDE
-476 EDAWRNVDL
+476 EKGAWRNVDL
-485 MQHIPNNK
+485 TQHIPNSK
-493 KLKYFFNQLLNNSKE
+493 KLKSLFNQMLNSSKE
-508 EHLYRLF
+508 EQLYRLF

-522 KQLSRGYLLQCG
+522 KQFSRGYLLQCG
-534 MQDGKITSN
+534 MKYGKITSN

-549 LVDIINRY
+549 LVDIINSY

-579 EIEEK
+579 EIEDK
-584 ILSGICELRE
+584 ILSGICELRK

-603 EVKS
+603 EAKA

>member
-1 MNALE
+1 MNTLE

-13 LSNGSKEPSC
+13 LSYNSKDPSC
-23 YQINDEK
+23 YRINDAD

-45 AYLQERSQKID
+45 AYLQKRSQKID
-56 KIFLFSSQATKKLLE
+56 KIFLFSSQATKKLLK

-77 VDFFKSRIK
+77 VDFFKRRIK
-86 DFVPAKN
+86 EFVTAEN
-93 IIIVDYD
+93 IITVDYD

-106 AALSDIGEMGK
+106 AALPDIGEMGK
-117 SILDEAEKTE
+117 SILAEAEKI
-127 KTQREKGA
+127 QREQGA
-135 ASHITIHADMTGG
+135 DCPITIHADMTGG

-175 SNWEQNRDVNYV
+175 SNWEPNRSSNFV
-187 EDSQAQDVYR
+187 EDSQDVYR

-216 LADYYNIDVFEQK
+216 LADYYKIDVLEQK
-229 PYTAECGLNRELY
+229 PYTAECNLSRELY

-252 QSIKLCHYGELEDAC
+252 QSIKLCRYGDLEDAC
-267 ALLAEKIQAFTNL
+267 ALLAKKIQAFTNL

-338 FIAKQGFYT
+338 FIDKQGFYT
-347 LDAETAKE
+347 LDDAIAKE

-371 LCNWGRDVD
+371 LCVWGNHLDQRGD
-380 KRNQIQ
+380 IQ
-386 VFFKRALKRPL
+386 VFFKRALKQPL
-397 TLLKQYKTADDAEV
+397 ALLKQWKTVDDADV
-411 EQQLED
+411 EKKLEELQQD
-417 LQKYIDAQNYFITFD
+417 IDKHDFFITFD
-432 KEDFKK
+432 KDDFKK

-453 QDIIGNNDGLA
+453 QDIIANNDGLA
-464 GLLKRYLTIDKE
+464 GLLKRYLAMDE
-476 EDAWRNVDL
+476 EEGAWRYFDL
-485 MQHIPNNK
+485 TQQIPNNK
-493 KLKYFFNQLLNNSKE
+493 KLKSLFNQLLNNSKE
-508 EHLYRLF
+508 EDLYRLF
-515 NIDKLPY
+515 NIDKSPY

-534 MQDGKITSN
+534 MKKGMLTSN
-543 LCDDAA
+543 LRDDAA
-549 LVDIINRY
+549 LVDIINSY
-557 TIIRMARNSSNH
+557 TVIRMARNSSNH

-574 GDSPR
+574 GASPR

-584 ILSGICELRE
+584 ILSGIRELRK
-594 QAAYLKSKQ
+594 QAAYLKSK
-603 EVKS
+603 

>member
-1 MNALE
+1 MNTLK

-13 LSNGSKEPSC
+13 LSDGSRKPSC
-23 YQINDEK
+23 YRINDAD

-45 AYLQERSQKID
+45 AYLQKRSQKID
-56 KIFLFSSQATKKLLE
+56 KIFLFSSQATKKLLK
-71 NADMTT
+71 NANMTT
-77 VDFFKSRIK
+77 VDFFKRRIK
-86 DFVPAKN
+86 EFVPAAN
-93 IIIVDYD
+93 IITVDYN
-100 ESNSMN
+100 ENNSIDRS
-106 AALSDIGEMGK
+106 LSDIGNMGAI
-117 SILDEAEKTE
+117 ILKKANEI
-127 KTQREKGA
+127 QREQGA
-135 ASHITIHADMTGG
+135 AGNITIHADMTGG

-161 LLNFSGLQMGRILY
+161 LLNFSGLQMGKILY
-175 SNWEQNRDVNYV
+175 SNWERNRDVNYV
-187 EDSQAQDVYR
+187 EDSQDVYR

-229 PYTAECGLNRELY
+229 PYTDECNLSRELY

-252 QSIKLCHYGELEDAC
+252 QSIKLCRYGELEDAC

-280 APQNYDANDKLFATL
+280 APQNYDVNDKLFATL

-338 FIAKQGFYT
+338 FIDKQGFYT
-347 LDAETAKE
+347 LDDAIAKE

-371 LCNWGRDVD
+371 LCVWGNHLDQRGD
-380 KRNQIQ
+380 IQ
-386 VFFKRALKRPL
+386 VFFKRALKQPL
-397 TLLKQYKTADDAEV
+397 ALLKQWKTVDDADV
-411 EQQLED
+411 EKKLEELQQD
-417 LQKYIDAQNYFITFD
+417 IDKHDFFITFD
-432 KEDFKK
+432 KDDFKK

-453 QDIIGNNDGLA
+453 QDIIANNDGLA
-464 GLLKRYLTIDKE
+464 GLLKRYLAMDEEEGAWRYFDLTQQIPDQQELRKLFTKLLNGTKE
-476 EDAWRNVDL
+476 E
-485 MQHIPNNK
+485 
-493 KLKYFFNQLLNNSKE
+493 QLYK
-508 EHLYRLF
+508 LF
-515 NIDKLPY
+515 NIDKSPY

-534 MQDGKITSN
+534 MKKGMLTSN
-543 LCDDAA
+543 LRDDAA
-549 LVDIINRY
+549 LVDIINSY
-557 TIIRMARNSSNH
+557 TVIRMARNSSNH

-574 GDSPR
+574 GASPR

-584 ILSGICELRE
+584 ILSGICELRK
-594 QAAYLKSKQ
+594 QAAYLKNKQ
-603 EVKS
+603 EVKA

>member
-1 MNALE
+1 MNTLK

-13 LSNGSKEPSC
+13 LSDGSRKPSC
-23 YQINDEK
+23 YRINDAD

-45 AYLQERSQKID
+45 AYLQKRSQKID
-56 KIFLFSSQATKKLLE
+56 KIFLFSSQATKKLLK
-71 NADMTT
+71 NANMTT
-77 VDFFKSRIK
+77 VDFFKRRIK
-86 DFVPAKN
+86 EFVPAAN

-100 ESNSMN
+100 ESNYMN
-106 AALSDIGEMGK
+106 AALPDIGEMGK
-117 SILDEAEKTE
+117 SILAEAEKI
-127 KTQREKGA
+127 QREQGA
-135 ASHITIHADMTGG
+135 AGNITIHADMTGG

-175 SNWEQNRDVNYV
+175 SNFSSNRKRNFV
-187 EDSQAQDVYR
+187 EDSQDVYR

-216 LADYYNIDVFEQK
+216 LADYYKIDVLEQK
-229 PYTAECGLNRELY
+229 PYTAECNLNRELY

-252 QSIKLCHYGELEDAC
+252 QSIKLCRYGDLEDAC
-267 ALLAEKIQAFTNL
+267 ALLAKKIQAFTNL

-338 FIAKQGFYT
+338 FIDKQGFYT
-347 LDAETAKE
+347 LDDAIAKE

-371 LCNWGRDVD
+371 LCVWGNHLDQRGD
-380 KRNQIQ
+380 IQ
-386 VFFKRALKRPL
+386 VFFKRALKQPL
-397 TLLKQYKTADDAEV
+397 ALLKQWKTVDDADV
-411 EQQLED
+411 EKKLEELQQD
-417 LQKYIDAQNYFITFD
+417 IDKHDFFITFD
-432 KEDFKK
+432 KDDFKK

-453 QDIIGNNDGLA
+453 RDIIDNNDGLA
-464 GLLKRYLTIDKE
+464 GLLKRYLAMDE
-476 EDAWRNVDL
+476 EEGAWRCFDL
-485 MQHIPNNK
+485 TQHIPNNK
-493 KLKYFFNQLLNNSKE
+493 KLKSLFNQLLNNSKE
-508 EHLYRLF
+508 EDLYRLF
-515 NIDKLPY
+515 NIDKLAY
-522 KQLSRGYLLQCG
+522 KQFSRGYLLQCG
-534 MQDGKITSN
+534 MKKGMLTSN
-543 LCDDAA
+543 LQDDAA
-549 LVDIINRY
+549 LVDIINSY
-557 TIIRMARNSSNH
+557 TVIRMARNSSNH

-574 GDSPR
+574 GASPR

-584 ILSGICELRE
+584 ILSGICELRK

-603 EVKS
+603 EVKA

>member
-1 MNALE
+1 MNTLE

-13 LSNGSKEPSC
+13 LSYNSKDPSC
-23 YQINDEK
+23 YRINDAD

-45 AYLQERSQKID
+45 AYLQKRSQKID
-56 KIFLFSSQATKKLLE
+56 KIFLFSSQATKKLLKS
-71 NADMTT
+71 ADITT
-77 VDFFKSRIK
+77 VDFFKRRIK
-86 DFVPAKN
+86 EFVPAEN
-93 IIIVDYD
+93 IITVDYD

-117 SILDEAEKTE
+117 SILAEAEKI
-127 KTQREKGA
+127 QREQGA
-135 ASHITIHADMTGG
+135 DCPITIHADMTGG

-175 SNWEQNRDVNYV
+175 SNWERNRDVNYV
-187 EDSQAQDVYR
+187 EDSQDVYR

-216 LADYYNIDVFEQK
+216 LADYYKIDVFEQK
-229 PYTAECGLNRELY
+229 PYTAECNLNRELY

-252 QSIKLCHYGELEDAC
+252 QSIKLCRYGDLEDAC

-338 FIAKQGFYT
+338 FIDKQGFYT
-347 LDAETAKE
+347 LDDATAKE

-371 LCNWGRDVD
+371 LCVWGNHLDQRGD
-380 KRNQIQ
+380 IQ
-386 VFFKRALKRPL
+386 VFFKRALKQPL
-397 TLLKQYKTADDAEV
+397 ALLKQWKTVDDEDV
-411 EQQLED
+411 EKKLEELQQD
-417 LQKYIDAQNYFITFD
+417 IDKHDFFITFD
-432 KEDFKK
+432 KDDFKK
-438 ALSEIKQI
+438 SLSEIKQI
-446 IAGKIAY
+446 IAGKITY
-453 QDIIGNNDGLA
+453 QDIIANNDGLA
-464 GLLKRYLTIDKE
+464 GLLKRYLAMDE
-476 EDAWRNVDL
+476 EEGAWRYFDL
-485 MQHIPNNK
+485 TQQIPNNK
-493 KLKYFFNQLLNNSKE
+493 KLKSLFNQLLNNSKE
-508 EHLYRLF
+508 EDLYRLF

-522 KQLSRGYLLQCG
+522 KQFSRGYLLQCG

-543 LCDDAA
+543 LRDEAA
-549 LVDIINRY
+549 LIDIINRY

>member
-1 MNALE
+1 MNTLK

-13 LSNGSKEPSC
+13 LSDGSRKPSC
-23 YQINDEK
+23 YRINDAD

-45 AYLQERSQKID
+45 AYLQKRSQKID
-56 KIFLFSSQATKKLLE
+56 KIFLFSSQATKKLLK
-71 NADMTT
+71 NANMTT
-77 VDFFKSRIK
+77 VDFFKRRIK
-86 DFVPAKN
+86 EFVPAAN
-93 IIIVDYD
+93 IITVDYN
-100 ESNSMN
+100 ENNSIDRS
-106 AALSDIGEMGK
+106 LSDIGNMGAI
-117 SILDEAEKTE
+117 ILKKANEI
-127 KTQREKGA
+127 QREQGA
-135 ASHITIHADMTGG
+135 AGNITIHADMTGG

-161 LLNFSGLQMGRILY
+161 LLNFSGLQMGKILY
-175 SNWEQNRDVNYV
+175 SNWERNRDVNYV
-187 EDSQAQDVYR
+187 EDSQDVYR

-229 PYTAECGLNRELY
+229 PYTDECNLSRELY

-252 QSIKLCHYGELEDAC
+252 QSIKLCRYGELEDAC

-280 APQNYDANDKLFATL
+280 APQNYDVNDKLFATL

-338 FIAKQGFYT
+338 FIDKQGFYT
-347 LDAETAKE
+347 LDDAIAKE

-371 LCNWGRDVD
+371 LCVWGNHLDQRGD
-380 KRNQIQ
+380 IQ
-386 VFFKRALKRPL
+386 VFFKRALKQPL
-397 TLLKQYKTADDAEV
+397 ALLKQWKTVDDADV
-411 EQQLED
+411 EKKLEELQQD
-417 LQKYIDAQNYFITFD
+417 IDKHDFFITFD
-432 KEDFKK
+432 KDDFKK

-453 QDIIGNNDGLA
+453 QDIIANNDGLA
-464 GLLKRYLTIDKE
+464 GLLKRYLAMDE
-476 EDAWRNVDL
+476 EEGAWRNVDL
-485 MQHIPNNK
+485 TQHIPDNK
-493 KLKYFFNQLLNNSKE
+493 KLKSLFNQLLNNSKE
-508 EHLYRLF
+508 EDLYRLF

-522 KQLSRGYLLQCG
+522 KQFSRGYLLQCG
-534 MQDGKITSN
+534 MKKDMLTSN
-543 LCDDAA
+543 LQDDAA
-549 LVDIINRY
+549 LVDIINSY
-557 TIIRMARNSSNH
+557 TVIRMARNSSNH

-574 GDSPR
+574 GASPR

-584 ILSGICELRE
+584 ILSGICELRK

-603 EVKS
+603 EVKA

>member
-1 MNALE
+1 MNTLK

-13 LSNGSKEPSC
+13 LSDGSKKPSC
-23 YQINDEK
+23 YRINDAD

-45 AYLQERSQKID
+45 AYLQKRSQKID

-71 NADMTT
+71 NVDMTT

-86 DFVPAKN
+86 DFVPAEN

-100 ESNSMN
+100 ESNYMN
-106 AALSDIGEMGK
+106 AALPDIGEMGK
-117 SILDEAEKTE
+117 SILAEAEKI
-127 KTQREKGA
+127 QREQGA
-135 ASHITIHADMTGG
+135 AGNITIHADMTGG

-175 SNWEQNRDVNYV
+175 SNFSSNRKRNFV
-187 EDSQAQDVYR
+187 EDSQDVYR

-216 LADYYNIDVFEQK
+216 LADYYKIDVLEQK
-229 PYTAECGLNRELY
+229 PYTAECNLNRELY

-252 QSIKLCHYGELEDAC
+252 QSIKLCRYGDLEDAC
-267 ALLAEKIQAFTNL
+267 ALLAKKIQAFTNL

-338 FIAKQGFYT
+338 FIDKQGFYT
-347 LDAETAKE
+347 LDDAIAKE

-371 LCNWGRDVD
+371 LCVWGNHLDQRGD
-380 KRNQIQ
+380 IQ
-386 VFFKRALKRPL
+386 VFFKRALKQPL
-397 TLLKQYKTADDAEV
+397 ALLKQWKTVDDADV
-411 EQQLED
+411 EKKLEELQQD
-417 LQKYIDAQNYFITFD
+417 IDKHDFFITFD
-432 KEDFKK
+432 KDDFKK

-453 QDIIGNNDGLA
+453 RDIIDNNDGLA
-464 GLLKRYLTIDKE
+464 GLLKRYLAMDE
-476 EDAWRNVDL
+476 EEGAWRCFDL
-485 MQHIPNNK
+485 TQHIPNNK
-493 KLKYFFNQLLNNSKE
+493 KLKSLFNQLLNNSKE
-508 EHLYRLF
+508 EDLYRLF

-522 KQLSRGYLLQCG
+522 KQFSHGYLLQCG

-543 LCDDAA
+543 LRDEAA
-549 LVDIINRY
+549 LIDIINRY

-594 QAAYLKSKQ
+594 QAAYLKNKQ
-603 EVKS
+603 EVKA

>member
-1 MNALE
+1 MNTLE

-13 LSNGSKEPSC
+13 LSYNSKDPSC
-23 YQINDEK
+23 YRINDAN

-45 AYLQERSQKID
+45 AYLQEHSQKID

-71 NADMTT
+71 NVDMTT

-86 DFVPAKN
+86 DFVPAEN

-117 SILDEAEKTE
+117 SILAEAE

-175 SNWEQNRDVNYV
+175 SNWERNRDVNYV
-187 EDSQAQDVYR
+187 EDSQDVYR

-252 QSIKLCHYGELEDAC
+252 QSIKLCRYGELEDAC

-280 APQNYDANDKLFATL
+280 VPQNYDANDKLFATL

-347 LDAETAKE
+347 LDDATAKE
-355 INKKVKNEEI
+355 INRKVKNEEI
-365 SAANYL
+365 SSANYL
-371 LCNWGRDVD
+371 LCVWGNHLDQRGD
-380 KRNQIQ
+380 IQ
-386 VFFKRALKRPL
+386 VFFKRALKQPL
-397 TLLKQYKTADDAEV
+397 ALLKQWKTVDDADV
-411 EQQLED
+411 EKKLEELQQD
-417 LQKYIDAQNYFITFD
+417 IDKHDFFITFD
-432 KEDFKK
+432 KDDFKK

-453 QDIIGNNDGLA
+453 QDIIANNDGLA
-464 GLLKRYLTIDKE
+464 GLLKRYLAMDE
-476 EDAWRNVDL
+476 EEGAWRNVDL
-485 MQHIPNNK
+485 TQHIPNNK
-493 KLKYFFNQLLNNSKE
+493 KLKSLFNQMLNSSKE
-508 EHLYRLF
+508 EQLYRLF

-522 KQLSRGYLLQCG
+522 KQFSRGYLLQCG
-534 MQDGKITSN
+534 MKKDMLTSN
-543 LCDDAA
+543 LRDDAT
-549 LVDIINRY
+549 LVDIINIY
-557 TIIRMARNSSNH
+557 TVIRMARNSSNH

-584 ILSGICELRE
+584 ILSGICELRK

>member
-1 MNALE
+1 MNTLE

-13 LSNGSKEPSC
+13 LSYNSKDPSC
-23 YQINDEK
+23 YRINDAD

-45 AYLQERSQKID
+45 AYLQKRSQKID
-56 KIFLFSSQATKKLLE
+56 KIFLFSSQATKKLLKS
-71 NADMTT
+71 ADITT
-77 VDFFKSRIK
+77 VDFFKRRIK
-86 DFVPAKN
+86 EFVPAEN
-93 IIIVDYD
+93 IITVDYD

-117 SILDEAEKTE
+117 SILAEAEKI
-127 KTQREKGA
+127 QREQGA
-135 ASHITIHADMTGG
+135 DCPITIYADMTGG

-175 SNWEQNRDVNYV
+175 SNWERNRDVNYV
-187 EDSQAQDVYR
+187 EDSQDVYR

-216 LADYYNIDVFEQK
+216 LADYYKIDVFEQK
-229 PYTAECGLNRELY
+229 PYTAECNLNRELY

-252 QSIKLCHYGELEDAC
+252 QSIKLCRYGDLEDAC

-338 FIAKQGFYT
+338 FIDKQGFYT

-365 SAANYL
+365 SVANYL

-386 VFFKRALKRPL
+386 VFFKRALKQPL
-397 TLLKQYKTADDAEV
+397 ALLKQYKTADDAEV
-411 EQQLED
+411 EQQLEN
-417 LQKYIDAQNYFITFD
+417 LQKDIDAQNYFITFD
-432 KEDFKK
+432 KEDFMK

-446 IAGKIAY
+446 IAGKIEY
-453 QDIIGNNDGLA
+453 QDIIDNNDGLA
-464 GLLKRYLTIDKE
+464 GLLKRYLAIDEE

-485 MQHIPNNK
+485 TQHIPNNK
-493 KLKYFFNQLLNNSKE
+493 KLKSLFNQMLNSSKE
-508 EHLYRLF
+508 ERLYRLF

-522 KQLSRGYLLQCG
+522 KQFSHGYLLQCG

-543 LCDDAA
+543 LRDEAA
-549 LVDIINRY
+549 LIDIINRY

-603 EVKS
+603 EVKA